1 MNDNFELSPQQT
13 IYIELSKKMSL
24 LADTLT
30 NVMQLVTALVKEVE
44 DA

>member
-1 MNDNFELSPQQT
+1 MNDNFELSTQQT
-13 IYIELSKKMSL
+13 IYLELSKKMSL

-30 NVMQLVTALVKEVE
+30 DVMELVTKLVKEVE